1 MAEAEREDGA
11 LPLCELRPG
20 EVGRVVEKRLDEA
33 DRAVLR
39 AMGLNQD
46 STVRLCRAGEP
57 CIVAVMS
64 GGREDCGAGE
74 LGGGGGGGVCRIG
87 LARPLAERVYVQVRG
102 RGVSAGK
109 A

>member
-1 MAEAEREDGA
+1 MSHADAASADVAR
-11 LPLCELRPG
+11 PLCDLRPG

-39 AMGLNQD
+39 AMGLRQD
-46 STVRLCRAGEP
+46 ATVRLCRAGEP

-64 GGREDCGAGE
+64 GSAEGCTQPG
-74 LGGGGGGGVCRIG
+74 CRIG
-87 LARPLAERVYVQVRG
+87 LARPLAERVFVR
-102 RGVSAGK
+102 VNTPAAK